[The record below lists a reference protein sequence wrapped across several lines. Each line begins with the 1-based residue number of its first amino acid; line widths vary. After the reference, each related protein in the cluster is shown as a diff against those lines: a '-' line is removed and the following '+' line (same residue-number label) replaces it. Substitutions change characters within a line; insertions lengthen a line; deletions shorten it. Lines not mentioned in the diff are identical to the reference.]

1 MTEGALHGKA
11 ERGSISRRLT
21 ILLFITS
28 ELNDMFQKIFS
39 KVRMWFL
46 RKYKFLKD
54 EQLHQTVLS
63 FILTLTFITVGGLWF
78 NSYFQNRQDLRQR
91 EYEFYRFQLEKKD
104 ETMAFVSEN
113 INLRYLNSVRVL
125 YSPTSED
132 VWKRYI
138 DSVTE
143 WNITLEQMRQ
153 KMTTYY
159 GWELTSKLID
169 EGSDSSNDIP
179 KTIHYKFI
187 KLHTYLTAIRNGD
200 FSKIKKAQQL
210 QQEIIDQKDEVLT
223 SMIENLKAN
232 NESLK

>member
-1 MTEGALHGKA
+1 
-11 ERGSISRRLT
+11 
-21 ILLFITS
+21 
-28 ELNDMFQKIFS
+28 MFQKIFS

-46 RKYKFLKD
+46 RKYKFLKE

-78 NSYFQNRQDLRQR
+78 NSHFQNRQDLRQR

-125 YSPTSED
+125 YSPNSED
-132 VWKRYI
+132 VWKRYT

-153 KMTTYY
+153 KMATYY

-169 EGSDSSNDIP
+169 EGSDSLSDTP
-179 KTIHYKFI
+179 KTIHYKFT
-187 KLHTYLTAIRNGD
+187 KLHTYLIAIRNGD
-200 FSKIKKAQQL
+200 FSKLKKAQQL
-210 QQEIIDQKDEVLT
+210 QQEIVNQKDEVLT